1 VSAAQSGARAG
12 AALGR
17 EMLAGR
23 NSGWAAGGCWA
34 ACEAG
39 GLRRSRAAAREEG
52 WQAWA
57 RKGGGGKIKG
67 KTSFFQIFK
76 LTQANEFKQR
86 FEFKHSKQ
94 CTSMYAIGNTYTSL
108 FN

>member
-1 VSAAQSGARAG
+1 MLGCVRSWRASALTGCST
-12 AALGR
+12 
-17 EMLAGR
+17 
-23 NSGWAAGGCWA
+23 GG
-34 ACEAG
+34 
-39 GLRRSRAAAREEG
+39 G

-94 CTSMYAIGNTYTSL
+94 CTSMYATGNTYTSL
-108 FN
+108 FH